1 MGQSETRRSRSDR
14 VVLGLRVLGY
24 KFYVLSSKF
33 EKRHCGRGSCGLSR
47 SRFSNSNFQL
57 KTYNLKPIT
66 YN

>member
-47 SRFSNSNFQL
+47 SRFRTRTSNL
-57 KTYNLKPIT
+57 KPKTYNL
-66 YN
+66 